1 MAVTT
6 TPDPSTTSTPQQSP
20 ATSDLFCV
28 VMAGGAGTRFW
39 PASTEDVPKQL
50 LTLVGDR
57 SLLQLAVDRATAI
70 VPLERI
76 LIVTSQRLHAAVVA
90 QLPELAPDNVV
101 AEPERKDTAAAVALA
116 TLLVQAKGGKRVAI
130 LTSDHL
136 IGPVDEFAAAV
147 VVASAACAANTAA
160 IVTFGVVPTY
170 PATGFGYLEVDS
182 ADGDHARAVIR
193 FVEKPV
199 LAVATE
205 YVDSGR
211 FLWNSGM
218 FVFDVAG
225 MRAAMQQHLPDHERL
240 LAPAIAGEITLAAA
254 FSSLPRISIDKGL
267 MEKHHTV
274 LCVPARFAWS
284 DVGSFPSLSDHL
296 PTDEHGNAYRG
307 VLRTLDATNNI
318 AWSADADEEIAIVG
332 LSDVVVVRAGKRTL
346 VVPRSRAEDVKKLIE
361 G

>member
-6 TPDPSTTSTPQQSP
+6 TTTASS
-20 ATSDLFCV
+20 SDGLFCV

-57 SLLQLAVDRATAI
+57 SLLQLAVDRARVV
-70 VPLERI
+70 VPVERI
-76 LIVTSQRLHAAVVA
+76 LVITSERLHAAVAA
-90 QLPELAPDNVV
+90 QVPELPAANVV

-116 TLLVQAKGGKRVAI
+116 TLLVRARGGTRVAI

-147 VVASAACAANTAA
+147 ARASAACAVNVDA

-170 PATGFGYLEVDS
+170 AATGYGYLEVDS
-182 ADGDHARAVIR
+182 VVGNDARAVIR

-199 LAVATE
+199 VAIATE
-205 YVDSGR
+205 YVASGR

-218 FVFDVAG
+218 FVFDVDV
-225 MRAAMQQHLPDHERL
+225 MRAAMAKHLPDHERL
-240 LAPAIAGEITLAAA
+240 LAPAIAGTTTLAAA
-254 FSSLPRISIDKGL
+254 FSALPRISIDKGV
-267 MEKHHTV
+267 MEKHHAV

-284 DVGSFPSLSDHL
+284 DVGSFPALADHL
-296 PTDEHGNAYRG
+296 PKDANDNAYRG
-307 VLRTLDATNNI
+307 VLRTLDANNNVV
-318 AWSADADEEIAIVG
+318 WSADADEEIAIVG

-346 VVPRSRAEDVKKLIE
+346 VVPRARAEEVKKLIE